1 MDLEL
6 PVCFAGGFPL
16 RAHVPFYDLNGQ
28 WIADFWA
35 HSAAVRELITNFY
48 EPQHPQLL
56 HNAAHIHFSPYNVLA
71 AFFGRLLNLDAIT
84 VLAAAG
90 LLNLCIFILGLKMFV
105 FSFVPNHKIAAV
117 FYALLLILFWWGRD
131 PWYYSSF
138 FHIGVLG
145 YVLPYPSTFTM
156 GISLIALSL
165 NQRRIEDSQPIW
177 LAPITLISAIV
188 LVTHFPTFIFLAVG
202 LVAVAV
208 TAEGKLLSELLA
220 AAGVLGSVLLLVVLW
235 PYYSFLNLIYSVLFS
250 TPADFIHNLQNF
262 FRSSMY
268 EDVLSRIWP
277 ALAALPL
284 VVAKIRTNPRCPLT
298 IMLLFLSGLYIL
310 GFVSG
315 MDILGRTIS
324 YIIFLLQIFI
334 AEFLANF
341 EIEQKMV
348 RFGGLAAAAGRNRW
362 CGAGLPAPLWAAI
375 WQNSKKVFTGA
386 AVLLCVLSISI

>member
-1 MDLEL
+1 
-6 PVCFAGGFPL
+6 
-16 RAHVPFYDLNGQ
+16 
-28 WIADFWA
+28 
-35 HSAAVRELITNFY
+35 
-48 EPQHPQLL
+48 
-56 HNAAHIHFSPYNVLA
+56 
-71 AFFGRLLNLDAIT
+71 
-84 VLAAAG
+84 
-90 LLNLCIFILGLKMFV
+90 
-105 FSFVPNHKIAAV
+105 
-117 FYALLLILFWWGRD
+117 
-131 PWYYSSF
+131 
-138 FHIGVLG
+138 
-145 YVLPYPSTFTM
+145 M

-250 TPADFIHNLQNF
+250 TPADSIHNLQNF

-341 EIEQKMV
+341 ELSKRWSGSADWLQPLVVTAGVVLVCLLLFGRPFGRTVKKSLPGRQSSYASYQFLSERTGQYDIILSDLNTSLIV
-348 RFGGLAAAAGRNRW
+348 PAFGGKVVAHKQPLLLIPKYEYLDRLQDVIHFFAKESTTNDRFSIIEKYGVDYILINKETTTNW
-362 CGAGLPAPLWAAI
+362 EGLVGDF
-375 WQNSKKVFTGA
+375 SSF
-386 AVLLCVLSISI
+386 AVIDFENKQLILLSVNTT